1 MTVERRIPLDS
12 NYVRIAAALAAG
24 STEPHMVYENKD
36 SVCWAEGE
44 SAVFTVHSSGTTL
57 IADGKRTEFPG
68 EQPLAAVADAFGA
81 ITAPGWRAYGWASF
95 EWSHLLHG
103 GVRADADDP
112 LAYLALPLREIRLAD
127 DVAILR
133 AATESEVD
141 ALELRLS
148 DAVMTATSPPVS
160 DRVVVDDREDLFGYR
175 DAVAAAVAE
184 IRAGLLDKVILSRV
198 VPVEEEIDFP
208 ATYVAGRRGN
218 TPARSFLLR
227 LGGWEVAGFSPE
239 IVAGVGADGA
249 VSTQPLAGTRAFEG
263 DAPFDVVRREELYRD
278 AKEVFEH
285 AISVRLAAAEM
296 AEVCVP
302 GSVHVA
308 DFMSVKERGSVQHL
322 ASDVVGTL
330 AGGRTALDALA
341 ALFPA
346 VTASGIPKAAA
357 CEVIR
362 RAEPGTRGLYSGAVF
377 TMDSDDAM
385 DAALVLRSVFRRDG
399 RTWLRA
405 GAGIVAQSTPD
416 REFEETVE
424 KLRSVSRFLV
434 PSVPALVPA
443 ATS

>member
-1 MTVERRIPLDS
+1 VQ
-12 NYVRIAAALAAG
+12 VVAALAAG
-24 STEPHMVYENKD
+24 SSEPHVVYENKD

-44 SAVFTVHSSGTTL
+44 SAVVSVHASGATL
-57 IADGKRTEFPG
+57 IADGERTEFSG
-68 EQPLAAVADAFGA
+68 GRPLAAVADALRA
-81 ITAPGWRAYGWASF
+81 ITTPAWRAYGWATF
-95 EWSHLLHG
+95 EWSHVLHG
-103 GVRADADDP
+103 DVPLEADGP
-112 LAYLALPLREIRLAD
+112 LAYLVVPRREIRFANG
-127 DVAILR
+127 VAMLR
-133 AATESEVD
+133 AASESEADV
-141 ALELRLS
+141 LELRLS
-148 DAVMTATSPPVS
+148 DAVTAATSPTVP

-175 DAVAAAVAE
+175 DAVATAVSQ

-208 ATYVAGRRGN
+208 ATYATGRQGN

-249 VSTQPLAGTRAFEG
+249 VGTQPLAGTRAFDG
-263 DAPFDVVRREELYRD
+263 DALFDMARRDELYRD

-302 GSVHVA
+302 GSVHVT
-308 DFMSVKERGSVQHL
+308 DFMSVKDRGSVQHL
-322 ASDVVGTL
+322 ASDVAGRL
-330 AGGRTALDALA
+330 AGDRTAWDALA

-346 VTASGIPKAAA
+346 VTASGIPKVAA
-357 CEVIR
+357 CEAIR
-362 RAEPGTRGLYSGAVF
+362 RAEPGSRGLYSGAVF
-377 TMDSDDAM
+377 TVDSDGAM

-443 ATS
+443 TTP